1 MSQMNNRTCVYPY
14 AIRAQL
20 SWQHHGPI
28 SCSSATVAE
37 LALCSEGALLPAKTY
52 ERLGNISGPFA

>member
-1 MSQMNNRTCVYPY
+1 MNNPTCFSPN

-20 SWQHHGPI
+20 SWQRHGAI
-28 SCSSATVAE
+28 ACSSAAVAE
-37 LALCSEGALLPAKTY
+37 RALCSDGAQLPAKTH

>member
-1 MSQMNNRTCVYPY
+1 MNNPTCFSPY

-20 SWQHHGPI
+20 SWQHHGAI
-28 SCSSATVAE
+28 ACSSAAVE
-37 LALCSEGALLPAKTY
+37 LALCSEGAQLQANTH